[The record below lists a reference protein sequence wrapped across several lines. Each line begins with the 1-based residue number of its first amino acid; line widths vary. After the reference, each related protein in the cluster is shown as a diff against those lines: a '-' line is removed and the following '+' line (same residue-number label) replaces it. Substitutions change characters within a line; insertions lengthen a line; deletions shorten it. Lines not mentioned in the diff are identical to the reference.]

1 MPPDDP
7 EPMLIA
13 GRLSWVGSVT
23 FNSVRRLLAA
33 GGDPV
38 DVARQVLQR
47 LEMVKSLLGERTL
60 NYAVKNTP

>member
-1 MPPDDP
+1 MAVITTSG
-7 EPMLIA
+7 LA
-13 GRLSWVGSVT
+13 RVQ
-23 FNSVRRLLAA
+23 RLLAA